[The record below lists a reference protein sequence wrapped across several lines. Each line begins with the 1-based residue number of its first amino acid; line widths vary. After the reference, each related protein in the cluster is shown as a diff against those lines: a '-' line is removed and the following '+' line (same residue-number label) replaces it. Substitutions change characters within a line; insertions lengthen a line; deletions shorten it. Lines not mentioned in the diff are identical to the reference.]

1 MGVGIDT
8 RNTGR
13 LGGTGIATYAT
24 LLAEACRLVGLSPE
38 WVHDDAAQSAKNHA
52 LSSRLSRLARSL
64 RSECQLKSASDGYTG
79 RDLYRTAEVRDRLQ
93 LSERPLYVTHARP
106 PVIMHWTCPLPIMW
120 PEIPNVVTMHDL
132 IPLLQPELCGSSTNR
147 MHRRFKQCGDAAAAI
162 VTVSEAVRDDIIEH
176 LAYPASKVVNLSQ
189 PVSFS
194 PSLLAEARSEAGICP
209 QGSFLYFG
217 LLERRKNIGRMIRAH
232 GLSGLHRSLVLI
244 GKQGFGAEEEL
255 AALAEH
261 PAPERV
267 QILPWCSRASL
278 VRAIQEARCVF
289 FPSLAEGF
297 GLPIAEAMTLGTP
310 VITSLGHATEEI
322 AGGAAYLVDPYDIR
336 ALAHA
341 LSRVG
346 SDDVLASRLVE
357 AGYAR
362 SQAFT
367 LRAYAERLGAFYDD
381 IAKYQF

>member
-13 LGGTGIATYAT
+13 PGGTGIATYAT
-24 LLAEACRLVGLSPE
+24 LLAEACRLVGLPPQ
-38 WVHDDAAQSAKNHA
+38 WLHDDAAQHAGNHA
-52 LSSRLSRLARSL
+52 LGSRLSRLVRSL
-64 RSECQLKSASDGYTG
+64 RSECPLRSAIDGYTG
-79 RDLYRTAEVRDRLQ
+79 RDLYRAAEVRDRLR
-93 LSERPLYVTHARP
+93 LSARPLYVTHARP

-132 IPLLQPELCGSSTNR
+132 IPLLQPELCGSSASR
-147 MHRRFKQCGDAAAAI
+147 MLRRLKRCGDAAAAI
-162 VTVSEAVRDDIIEH
+162 VTVSNAVRNDIIEH

-194 PSLLAEARSEAGICP
+194 PSLLAEARREVGICP
-209 QGSFLYFG
+209 PGSFLYFG

-232 GLSGLHRSLVLI
+232 GLSGSHRSLVLI
-244 GKQGFGAEEEL
+244 GKQGFGAAEEM

-322 AGGAAYLVDPYDIR
+322 AGGSAYLVDPFNVA

-341 LSRVG
+341 LSKVG
-346 SDDVLASRLVE
+346 SDDALASRLVE

-362 SQAFT
+362 SRAFT
-367 LRAYAERLGAFYDD
+367 LKAYAERLGSFYSD
-381 IAKYQF
+381 ITGH

>member
-1 MGVGIDT
+1 
-8 RNTGR
+8 
-13 LGGTGIATYAT
+13 
-24 LLAEACRLVGLSPE
+24 
-38 WVHDDAAQSAKNHA
+38 
-52 LSSRLSRLARSL
+52 
-64 RSECQLKSASDGYTG
+64 
-79 RDLYRTAEVRDRLQ
+79 
-93 LSERPLYVTHARP
+93 
-106 PVIMHWTCPLPIMW
+106 
-120 PEIPNVVTMHDL
+120 MHDL
-132 IPLLQPELCGSSTNR
+132 IPMLQPDLCGSGTSRT
-147 MHRRFKQCGDAAAAI
+147 HRRLKQCGDAAVAI
-162 VTVSEAVRDDIIEH
+162 VTVSDAVRDDIIEH
-176 LAYPASKVVNLSQ
+176 LAYPADKVVNLSQ

-194 PSLLAEARSEAGICP
+194 PSLIAEARREAVICP
-209 QGSFLYFG
+209 PGSFLYFG

-232 GLSGLHRSLVLI
+232 GLSGSHRSLVLI

-261 PAPERV
+261 PAPQRV

-278 VRAIQEARCVF
+278 VRAILEARCVF

-310 VITSLGHATEEI
+310 VITSQGHATEEI
-322 AGGAAYLVDPYDIR
+322 AGGAAYLVDPCDIE
-336 ALAHA
+336 ALTVA

-367 LRAYAERLGAFYDD
+367 LRAYAERLGVFYGN
-381 IAKYQF
+381 IVNY